1 MIKDVEKQINERTLS
16 LEAVDGL
23 LLEISWLDEPEL
35 IRKLLAYKSMP
46 KDYLPAA
53 QMTVK
58 EIKAEWKT
66 EDLPDGTLRLVSY
79 KGNDEIVIIPER
91 IGDEIVSELGKQAFA
106 VTRPHIK
113 KELRESCAHIK
124 EVRMSDSVKVIGEG
138 VFEGCE
144 NLEKVVLSKSIKV
157 IPDTAFADCKKLR
170 AIDLHKGISVIGRRS
185 FYGCSSLEK
194 IEIPEGVERFSNT
207 TGKSDWR
214 GRYFET
220 FKNCAT
226 LKKVLL
232 PESMW
237 EINAGSFDGCSSLT
251 DINIPSQL
259 IKIGDLAFGECK
271 RLSTLTIP
279 PSVND
284 FDGFPPPFDDGFGYW
299 GGAFLGCKKLKLH
312 VTSGSFA
319 EEYATKAKIPYVVD

>member
-1 MIKDVEKQINERTLS
+1 MIIDVEKQINERTLS
-16 LEAVDGL
+16 LDAVDGL

-46 KDYLPAA
+46 KDYLPAV
-53 QMTVK
+53 Q
-58 EIKAEWKT
+58 KT
-66 EDLPDGTLRLVSY
+66 EKKIKDEWETENLPDGTLRLVSY
-79 KGNDEIVIIPER
+79 KGNDEIVIIPEI
-91 IGDEIVSELGKQAFA
+91 IGKSIVSELGKQVFA
-106 VTRPHIK
+106 VTQPRIK
-113 KELRESCAHIK
+113 KESIESRAHIK
-124 EVRMSDSVKVIGEG
+124 EVRMSDSVEVIGEG
-138 VFEGCE
+138 LFEGCE

-157 IPDTAFADCKKLR
+157 VPDTAFADCKKLR

-185 FYGCSSLEK
+185 FCGCSSLEG

-207 TGKSDWR
+207 TGKSDGR
-214 GRYFET
+214 GQYFDT
-220 FKNCAT
+220 FRNCVK
-226 LKKVLL
+226 LKKVKL

-237 EINAGSFDGCSSLT
+237 EINAGSFYGCSSLT
-251 DINIPSQL
+251 DIKIPSQL

-271 RLSTLTIP
+271 RLSALTIP

-284 FDGFPPPFDDGFGYW
+284 FDGFPPPFDDGSGYW

-319 EEYATKAKIPYVVD
+319 EEYAANAKIPYVVD